1 MSASNERSEPADND
15 ESMAEGDSEGTG
27 NSMSRQ
33 SGLDSADS
41 STTHKTTDLA
51 LIDKVWY
58 EKYKRSRTEY

>member
-51 LIDKVWY
+51 SIDKV
-58 EKYKRSRTEY
+58 